1 MPEYRWMTLKAVEK
15 AVPAM
20 EAEDVSEVARG
31 DTPSTVTKEGF
42 VEAYRATKGSP
53 AKMKKRPATTG
64 TSWAKRRQEFIGRH
78 MGQIRE
84 NGEPLF
90 RDGGIPTR
98 RHLGLIAWAYTPPEA
113 VARLRQW
120 YDAGAPS
127 WPERARRNA
136 SQIGLSFSAPR
147 PSPELAPDPS
157 TVIPLPDA
165 ERTLMVQVYRAET
178 DRKRALQIHGN
189 AQTRTARDLARRGYL
204 NIDTLYSAG
213 STVHGEEAADLSL
226 TRRGRSLMRSI
237 QSAREAASARRQTG
251 LFGNP
256 RSNGAPGYRSYCWTQ
271 EDWRSIKVSS
281 KGAVDYSQK
290 CGAKGTKT
298 KSGKPRLCLPRVVI
312 EALLKDDPDV
322 LKAQAR
328 KKARAA
334 KGKRVPWHPLIK
346 ELHCELL
353 PDCTDEPE

>member
-1 MPEYRWMTLKAVEK
+1 MPEYRWMTLEAVE
-15 AVPAM
+15 AAIPAM
-20 EAEDVSEVARG
+20 EAENVSEVARG
-31 DTPSTVTKEGF
+31 AKSSTATKEGF
-42 VEAYRATKGSP
+42 IEAYRATGGSP
-53 AKMKKRPATTG
+53 EKMKKRAATTN
-64 TSWAKRRQEFIGRH
+64 TSWAKRRQEFVKRH
-78 MGQIRE
+78 MGQVRE
-84 NGEPLF
+84 NKEPLF
-90 RDGGIPTR
+90 RADGIPTR

-127 WPERARRNA
+127 WPERARRNGF
-136 SQIGLSFSAPR
+136 QMGLDFSSPR
-147 PSPELAPDPS
+147 PSRELAPDPS

-165 ERTLMVQVYRAET
+165 ERMLLSQVYRAET

-189 AQTRTARDLARRGYL
+189 AQTRIARELARRGYL
-204 NIDTLYSAG
+204 NIDKLYRAG
-213 STVHGEEAADLSL
+213 TTVHGEEAADLSL

-237 QSAREAASARRQTG
+237 QAAREAESARRQTG

-256 RSNGAPGYRSYCWTQ
+256 RNGMAPGYRSYCWTQ
-271 EDWRSIKVSS
+271 EDWRSVKVNS

-322 LKAQAR
+322 LRSQAR

-346 ELHCELL
+346 ELHRELL